1 MRRIFSLCVLC
12 LLWPV
17 GATAI
22 SLRVAPVLLDVTAP
36 QGATKLTL
44 RNDNK
49 QTLQVQLRVFRWIQD
64 PGGDRLIPTSDVVV
78 SPPMMTLTPNTEYVV
93 RVIRVA
99 THPVNAEE
107 SYRVLV
113 DELPDPAQRRN
124 GVVSLVVRQSIPVF
138 FANPDATPASVT
150 WSIKR
155 GPNSYIVSAANA
167 ENKRLRVSMLRLA
180 NRQGTSLAQSAGLV
194 GYVLGGSQV
203 SWSIQ
208 ANHAAAYPDSLKLTA
223 DTEADAIDVTTKLL
237 APR

>member
-1 MRRIFSLCVLC
+1 
-12 LLWPV
+12 
-17 GATAI
+17 
-22 SLRVAPVLLDVTAP
+22 
-36 QGATKLTL
+36 
-44 RNDNK
+44 
-49 QTLQVQLRVFRWIQD
+49 
-64 PGGDRLIPTSDVVV
+64 
-78 SPPMMTLTPNTEYVV
+78 MTLTPNTEYVV

-167 ENKRLRVSMLRLA
+167 ERPTRLL
-180 NRQGTSLAQSAGLV
+180 GTVWDLFAIGAHLERCAAGP
-194 GYVLGGSQV
+194 S
-203 SWSIQ
+203 
-208 ANHAAAYPDSLKLTA
+208 
-223 DTEADAIDVTTKLL
+223 
-237 APR
+237 